1 MITSTYFRRYTMTYI
16 KVNNILYP
24 AEIGGRIGDYEWDR
38 RDTKS
43 ITLNMTYADVLAL
56 MPDNTPWSIVQKDT
70 VQKLSEDG
78 QPMIDSSGN
87 PVMEEVTSEFDNSEY
102 SMSGVIRDN
111 RDGTVTIKMGKPTEI
126 ETVTANA
133 ISASDLDNAYREG
146 VNSI

>member
-1 MITSTYFRRYTMTYI
+1 MTYI
-16 KVNNILYP
+16 KVNNTLYP
-24 AEIGGRIGDYEWDR
+24 ATIDGRIGDYEWDR

-43 ITLNMTYADVLAL
+43 ITLSMTYAEVLAL
-56 MPDNTPWSIVQKDT
+56 LPDNTTWAIVQKDT
-70 VQKLSEDG
+70 VQKTDDNG
-78 QPMIDSSGN
+78 QPMVDDSGN
-87 PVMEEVTSEFDNSEY
+87 PVTEEVTTEYDNSEY

-126 ETVTANA
+126 ETVTAQA

>member
-1 MITSTYFRRYTMTYI
+1 MTYI
-16 KVNNILYP
+16 KVNNTLYP
-24 AEIGGRIGDYEWDR
+24 AKIDGRIADYEWDR

-43 ITLNMTYADVLAL
+43 ITLTMAYADVLAL
-56 MPDNTPWSIVQKDT
+56 LPNNTPWSIVQKDT
-70 VQKLSEDG
+70 VQKIGEDG
-78 QPMIDSSGN
+78 QPMVDDSGN
-87 PVMEEVTSEFDNSEY
+87 PITEEVTNEYGNSEY

-126 ETVTANA
+126 EIVTANA

>member
-1 MITSTYFRRYTMTYI
+1 MTYI
-16 KVNNILYP
+16 KVNNTLYP

-43 ITLNMTYADVLAL
+43 ITLTMTYAEVLAL
-56 MPDNTPWSIVQKDT
+56 LPDNTAWGIVQKDT
-70 VQKLSEDG
+70 VQKISEDG
-78 QPMIDSSGN
+78 QPMVDGSGN
-87 PVMEEVTSEFDNSEY
+87 PVTEEVTSEFDNSEY

-111 RDGTVTIKMGKPTEI
+111 RDGTVTIKMGKPTETEI
-126 ETVTANA
+126 VTANA

>member
-1 MITSTYFRRYTMTYI
+1 MIYI
-16 KVNNILYP
+16 KVNNTLYP
-24 AEIGGRIGDYEWDR
+24 AKIDGRIADYEWDR

-43 ITLNMTYADVLAL
+43 ITLTMTYAEVLAL
-56 MPDNTPWSIVQKDT
+56 LPDNTPWSIVQKDT
-70 VQKLSEDG
+70 VQKIGEDG
-78 QPMIDSSGN
+78 QPMLDDSGN
-87 PVMEEVTSEFDNSEY
+87 PITEEVTSEFDNSEY

-133 ISASDLDNAYREG
+133 ISASDLENAYKEG

>member
-1 MITSTYFRRYTMTYI
+1 MTYI
-16 KVNNILYP
+16 KVNNTLYP
-24 AEIGGRIGDYEWDR
+24 AKIDGRIGDYEWDR

-43 ITLNMTYADVLAL
+43 ITLNMTYAEVLAL
-56 MPDNTPWSIVQKDT
+56 LPDNTAWSIVQKDT
-70 VQKLSEDG
+70 VQKISEDG
-78 QPMIDSSGN
+78 QPMVDDSGD
-87 PVMEEVTSEFDNSEY
+87 PVTEEVTSEFDNSEY

-126 ETVTANA
+126 EIVTINT